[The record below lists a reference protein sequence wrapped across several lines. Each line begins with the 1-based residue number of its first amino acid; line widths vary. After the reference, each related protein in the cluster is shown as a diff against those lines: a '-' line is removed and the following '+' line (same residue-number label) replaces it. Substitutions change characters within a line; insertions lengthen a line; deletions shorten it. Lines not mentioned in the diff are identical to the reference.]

1 LKVTAQLYG
10 QFLLS
15 SQINYTG
22 TYLADH
28 FEGLTHDNV
37 QYFLKTSRFAPR
49 RVWQA
54 VRHCIQLDAAGYII
68 FDDTVLNKEH
78 SHAIQLVRRQ
88 YSDNAHGI
96 IKGIGV
102 VNCVY
107 FNLITNQFWLIDYR
121 IFNPDEDGK
130 TKIDHVLDMLSQLA
144 SRQISYQ
151 TVLMDSWYA
160 VTELFKWLI
169 DHKKTFYCPI
179 KSNRKVDDSGGQ
191 QPYQP
196 VSYLSWS
203 SQEVQQGKLV
213 KVHKMPH
220 STYLRLFRVLVSTHR
235 TDYIITNEV
244 SQQDTAGA
252 EAKSGIRWTVEQFHR
267 EDKQITGLECCQ
279 CRLGRSQRNHI
290 ALAALTWCRFKQIAY
305 QTRKTVYQLK
315 QRLLD
320 AYLRQEL
327 MNPSLAFA

>member
-1 LKVTAQLYG
+1 MKVTAQIYG

-49 RVWQA
+49 QIWQHA
-54 VRHCIQLDAAGYII
+54 RHHIQLCPDGYVL
-68 FDDTVLNKEH
+68 FDDSVLNKEY
-78 SHAIQLVRRQ
+78 SNKIQLVRRQ
-88 YSDNAHGI
+88 YSGNAHGI

-107 FNLITNQFWLIDYR
+107 FNPHTNQFWLIDYR
-121 IFNPDEDGK
+121 VFNPDDDGK
-130 TKIDHVLDMLSQLA
+130 TKIDHVVDMLTQLA
-144 SRQISYQ
+144 PRQISCQ

-160 VTELFKWLI
+160 VSELFKWLI
-169 DHKKTFYCPI
+169 TNKKTFYCPI

-191 QPYQP
+191 EPYQP

-203 SQEVQQGKLV
+203 TTDVQQGKTI
-213 KVHKMPH
+213 KVHKMPKD
-220 STYLRLFRVLVSTHR
+220 SVFKLFRVLVSTHR
-235 TDYIITNEV
+235 TDYIITNDLT
-244 SQQDTAGA
+244 QQDTAAA
-252 EAKSGIRWTVEQFHR
+252 EEKSGIRWTVEQFHR

-290 ALAALTWCRFKQIAY
+290 ALAGLTWLRFKQLAY
-305 QTRKTVYQLK
+305 EGKKTVYQLK
-315 QRLLD
+315 QGLLD
-320 AYLRQEL
+320 LYMRQEL
-327 MNPSLAFA
+327 AKPSLVFA